1 MRMQPIRQLDE
12 GKVLELMTSFEA
24 CSVINPISVD
34 EALVLIAGAH
44 RLEAA
49 KQLGWETIRRFVFN
63 RGISDY
69 PIIVN
74 PAGQIVEMD
83 DKTPLDLIMQVTNA
97 SISCAYDQL
106 CRI

>member
-1 MRMQPIRQLDE
+1 MDAINSRYEKMLDE
-12 GKVLELMTSFEA
+12 LETSYEKF
-24 CSVINPISVD
+24 ISNY
-34 EALVLIAGAH
+34 AL
-44 RLEAA
+44 E
-49 KQLGWETIRRFVFN
+49 ETENYTNIDNGLLYRRFVFN